1 MEESAAAKAGIH
13 SGDFVIAVDE
23 VPAPGREMSEILKQI
38 HGPIGATLRLTVVKP
53 DGSQSEYALVRAP
66 YPPHL
71 NPASDPFVY
80 TVPGEL
86 GGRSTLSLSLAM
98 GAETPLSRLCGP
110 LFFAEL
116 PRD

>member
-13 SGDFVIAVDE
+13 SGDFVIAVNG
-23 VPAPGREMSEILKQI
+23 VPAPGRETNEPIKEI

-80 TVPGEL
+80 TVPGSWAADPRYHYPL
-86 GGRSTLSLSLAM
+86 PWAPKP
-98 GAETPLSRLCGP
+98 PLSRLCGP